1 MPSPIVQTKTDPRQG
16 STAIGLRLTMKQLS
30 SDPTVAV
37 TFFIAV
43 LFTGLL
49 LTLAPGL
56 FERVTADAL
65 DESLSTASPTTRNLD
80 VGSLTRYGS
89 ARGDDPYGPVHDALV
104 EFREEEIP
112 FSIQSLIY
120 DEIFVADTP
129 QFVVSPFPGT
139 AARRFPAFLTL
150 RYMDGI
156 EENMILTSGRMPE
169 PVEPVAMRVGPD
181 CPPVE
186 PGEDP
191 TAPDPS
197 LLQDLNDDGEI
208 ECRNVN
214 VPRFQVAVSQ
224 PTLEALEV
232 RLDDQIIIRPD
243 TTDQLFGRVPT
254 ARLDYRLV
262 IEVSGIIEP
271 SDVAAEYWFGDNALH
286 RPRLRSN
293 ADFTDFFPTALMSP
307 DVHRD
312 VGRATGLASW
322 EYSFRYL
329 VDMDQITPK
338 DVEDLT
344 ADLRGLESNFQ
355 TIAPVG
361 SGEFTL
367 HTGLTELLDQYR
379 ERRQLTV
386 STVSVTLAGLFI
398 VSLSVMFLLA
408 ALAAIRQR
416 RSTVQLRSRGAS
428 KPQLTVT
435 RALQGVVLSTPAV
448 AVAYLAAAV
457 IVPSESSLPLQAS
470 VALVAAATTLM
481 VGAGAFYIFK
491 SLGSLQRGVDPLRK
505 TSPRRVVAE
514 LLVVTTAILA
524 VFVLRRRGF
533 DDEGGSFDLL
543 IAAGPALLAVAVGIL
558 TLRMYPLLVR
568 PVAWVGARLKGMVTF
583 VGFKRVLQL
592 APTARLPV
600 TVILLAAAM
609 AVFASVVQTSITD
622 GQVASTW
629 QSVGAAHRVT
639 TRTPG
644 LALPSLDLDAPS
656 VQQTAEAA
664 KYASA
669 TVVNA
674 LPDSPRIADLIAID
688 GPAYVAVTTDTP
700 ANPQF
705 PTWFLG
711 GAAADS
717 GSEEH
722 PIPVII
728 VGRWSSQESPTLGT
742 TFGLSLDTVRP
753 MFIVRELRSSFPGVT
768 GTTPTVIAPLN
779 DIRAVENLAARPTD
793 VFVRARADAAEE
805 LTHVLGP
812 QNAVVRLT
820 SQQVLYD
827 EIRDEP
833 FARAV
838 ETSLRLTFVLCT
850 GFAVVAAVSSLAL
863 MADARRRDFGY
874 LRTLGLNRN
883 QGLALTMIEQM
894 PPVLIATIVGT
905 LLGVATAR
913 LLEPTI
919 NIGAFTGPGLPAS
932 VQTDALLIGAT
943 GLVLIGAV
951 SASVVIFGILDRRQD
966 LGNLVKVGDE

>member
-1 MPSPIVQTKTDPRQG
+1 MPSPVVQTETEPQPG
-16 STAIGLRLTMKQLS
+16 STTIGLRLTMKQLS

-43 LFTGLL
+43 LLTGLL
-49 LTLAPGL
+49 LTLTPGL

-80 VGSLTRYGS
+80 VGILTRYGS
-89 ARGDDPYGPVHDALV
+89 ARADDPYGPVRDAMV

-112 FSIQSLIY
+112 SSVQSLIY

-129 QFVVSPFPGT
+129 QFVVSPFPG
-139 AARRFPAFLTL
+139 ADARRFPAFLTL

-156 EENMILTSGRMPE
+156 EENVILTSGRMPE
-169 PVEPVAMRVGPD
+169 PVEPVAMRAGPD

-186 PGEDP
+186 PGQEP
-191 TAPDPS
+191 TAPNPS
-197 LLQDLNDDGEI
+197 LLRDLNDDGAI

-214 VPRFQVAVSQ
+214 VRRFEVAVSQ

-232 RLDDQIIIRPD
+232 GVGDRIIISPD
-243 TTDQLFGRVPT
+243 TTDQLFGQVP
-254 ARLDYRLV
+254 ASSLDYRV
-262 IEVSGIIEP
+262 IVEVSGIIEP
-271 SDVAAEYWFGDNALH
+271 SDVAGEYWFGDSSLH

-312 VGRATGLASW
+312 MGLATGLAFW

-329 VDMDQITPK
+329 VDADQITPK
-338 DVEDLT
+338 NVEDLT
-344 ADLRGLESNFQ
+344 ADLRGLESNVQ
-355 TIAPVG
+355 TIAQIG
-361 SGEFTL
+361 SREFTL
-367 HTGLTELLDQYR
+367 HTGLTELLDEYL

-408 ALAAIRQR
+408 ALAANRQR
-416 RSTVQLRSRGAS
+416 RSTVLLRSRGAS

-448 AVAYLAAAV
+448 AVAYLAAIV
-457 IVPSESSLPLQAS
+457 IVPSESGLPLQAS

-481 VGAGAFYIFK
+481 VGAGASYVFK
-491 SLGSLQRGVDPLRK
+491 SLGSLQREVDPLRK
-505 TSPRRVVAE
+505 TSPRHVVVE
-514 LLVVTTAILA
+514 LLVVTMAIFA
-524 VFVLRRRGF
+524 IFVLRRRGF

-543 IAAGPALLAVAVGIL
+543 IAAGPALLAIAVAIL
-558 TLRMYPLLVR
+558 TLRIYPLLVW
-568 PVAWVGARLKGMVTF
+568 PVAWVGARLKGIVTF
-583 VGFKRVLQL
+583 VGFKRILQL

-600 TVILLAAAM
+600 TVILLAATM

-629 QSVGAAHRVT
+629 QTVGAAHRVT

-644 LALPSLDLDAPS
+644 LALPSLDLDVAT
-656 VQQTAEAA
+656 VQQTAEAV
-664 KYASA
+664 KYARA

-674 LPDSPRIADLIAID
+674 PPDSPRIADLIAID
-688 GPAYVAVTTDTP
+688 GPAYVAVTANTP
-700 ANPQF
+700 VNPQL
-705 PTWFLG
+705 PPWFLG
-711 GAAADS
+711 QAAEDS

-728 VGRWSSQESPTLGT
+728 VGRWSSQESPTPGT

-753 MFIVRELRSSFPGVT
+753 MFVVRELRSSFPGVT
-768 GTTPTVIAPLN
+768 GVTPTVIAPLN
-779 DIRAVENLAARPTD
+779 DLRAVENLAARPTD

-805 LTHVLGP
+805 LTQALGP
-812 QNAVVRLT
+812 QNAVVKLT
-820 SQQVLYD
+820 SQRILFD
-827 EIRDEP
+827 EIHDEP
-833 FARAV
+833 FARTV
-838 ETSLRLTFVLCT
+838 EASFRLTFLLCT

-863 MADARRRDFGY
+863 MADARRRDFGH

-883 QGLALTMIEQM
+883 QGLALTLIEQM

-919 NIGAFTGPGLPAS
+919 NIGAFTGPGLTATIR
-932 VQTDALLIGAT
+932 TDPLLIATT
-943 GLVLIGAV
+943 GLVLIGVV
-951 SASVVIFGILDRRQD
+951 SASVVIFAILDRRQD